1 MSSPVPRDRFRRFR
15 GAPRGG
21 AGELSIVG
29 PDGYFD
35 LTAERATFMS
45 ELVGSLV
52 LRARREVDIIDAF
65 KYLVQAIPYA
75 LILTK
80 DRQVATAF
88 KAISNE
94 ASRIVSDSLGIETQ
108 LDPDPLECLRKAHKE
123 AREALKNANYTDFK
137 VNLEKLAWCLTFIAS
152 TAMAKRGWAPPS
164 ARQSSGQKSPPP
176 PPPPP
181 PEEGG
186 EEGESSWGSSL
197 ESGLDAL
204 F

>member
-1 MSSPVPRDRFRRFR
+1 MGSPAPRGRFGRFR
-15 GAPRGG
+15 GVPRSG
-21 AGELSIVG
+21 AGELSIVS

-80 DRQVATAF
+80 DKQIVTAF

-94 ASRIVSDSLGIETQ
+94 ASHIVSDSLGAEVQ

-123 AREALKNANYTDFK
+123 AREALKNANYSDFK

-164 ARQSSGQKSPPP
+164 ARQPSEQQPPT

-186 EEGESSWGSSL
+186 GEEESGWGSSL